1 MKLLIILLIFGS
13 IGGLAYELIPLILG
27 RYSQLQSKRMEKAS
41 KELHRMFIFT
51 EQQRRLLPMFTIA
64 PLVLG
69 TLGFIILHNML
80 GALVGA
86 GFGLFL
92 PRLWI
97 KNMSRKRQSD
107 FAKQLVDALMLL
119 SSSLKVGMSLPQA
132 FEVLT
137 EEMPAPISDEFA
149 LVVKENKMG
158 VSLED
163 CLAHLKQRIPLD
175 DLELLTTAISISRE
189 TGGDLTEIFGN
200 LVHTI
205 REKRKLD
212 DRVKVLTV
220 QGRLQGAIMGLLPI
234 GFAVFIYFVN
244 PHNFDIMFTDK
255 VGQML
260 LVWAVISE
268 VIGVILIRRLSRVEI

>member
-1 MKLLIILLIFGS
+1 MRLLIILLIFGA
-13 IGGLAYELIPLILG
+13 IGGLAYELIPFFLG

-41 KELHRMFIFT
+41 KELHKMFIYT
-51 EQQRRLLPMFTIA
+51 EKRRLLFAFTLT
-64 PLVLG
+64 PLALG
-69 TLGFIILHNML
+69 TMGFIMLHNPV

-86 GFGLFL
+86 GLGLLL
-92 PRLWI
+92 PRIWI
-97 KNMSRKRQSD
+97 KNMGRKRLNN
-107 FAKQLVDALMLL
+107 FGKQLVDALMLL
-119 SSSLKVGMSLPQA
+119 SSSLRAGMSLPQA

-158 VSLED
+158 VTLED
-163 CLAHLKQRIPLD
+163 CLAHLKQRMPLD

-189 TGGDLTEIFGN
+189 TGGDLTEIFAN

-212 DRVKVLTV
+212 DRVRVLTV

-234 GFAVFIYFVN
+234 AFGVFIYFIN
-244 PHNFDIMFTDK
+244 PRNFDVMLNDK
-255 VGQML
+255 FGQML
-260 LVWAVISE
+260 LVWSVISE
-268 VIGVILIRRLSRVEI
+268 VIGVILIRKLSRVEI

>member
-1 MKLLIILLIFGS
+1 
-13 IGGLAYELIPLILG
+13 
-27 RYSQLQSKRMEKAS
+27 MEKAS
-41 KELHRMFIFT
+41 KELHKMFIYT
-51 EQQRRLLPMFTIA
+51 EKRRLLSVFTIT

-69 TLGFIILHNML
+69 TLGFMILNNLL
-80 GALVGA
+80 GVLAGA
-86 GFGLFL
+86 GLGLLL
-92 PRLWI
+92 PRIWI
-97 KNMSRKRQSD
+97 KNMGRKRQNNFS
-107 FAKQLVDALMLL
+107 KQLVDALMLL
-119 SSSLKVGMSLPQA
+119 SSSLKAGMSLPQA

-149 LVVKENKMG
+149 LVIKENKMG

-189 TGGDLTEIFGN
+189 TGGDLTEIFAN

-212 DRVKVLTV
+212 DRVRILTV

-234 GFAVFIYFVN
+234 AFGVFMYFTN
-244 PHNFDIMFTDK
+244 PGNFDIMLKDK
-255 VGQML
+255 TGQML
-260 LVWAVISE
+260 LAWSVISE
-268 VIGVILIRRLSRVEI
+268 VIGIILIRKLSRVEI

>member
-1 MKLLIILLIFGS
+1 MRLLIILLIFGS
-13 IGGLAYELIPLILG
+13 IAGLAYELIPLLLG
-27 RYSQLQSKRMEKAS
+27 RYSQLQGKRMENAS
-41 KELHRMFIFT
+41 KELHKMFIYT
-51 EQQRRLLPMFTIA
+51 EKRRLLSVFTIT

-69 TLGFIILHNML
+69 TLGFMILNNPF
-80 GALVGA
+80 GVLVGV
-86 GFGLFL
+86 GLGLLL
-92 PRLWI
+92 PRIWI
-97 KNMSRKRQSD
+97 KNMGRKRLNN

-119 SSSLKVGMSLPQA
+119 SSSLKAGMSLPQA

-149 LVVKENKMG
+149 LVIKENKMG

-212 DRVKVLTV
+212 DRVRILTV

-234 GFAVFIYFVN
+234 AFGVFMYFTN
-244 PHNFDIMFTDK
+244 PGNFDIMLKDK
-255 VGQML
+255 TGQML
-260 LVWAVISE
+260 LAWAVISE
-268 VIGVILIRRLSRVEI
+268 IIGIILIRKLSRVEI

>member
-13 IGGLAYELIPLILG
+13 IAALAYELIPLILA

-41 KELHRMFIFT
+41 KELHQMFIFT
-51 EQQRRLLPMFTIA
+51 EKHRLLPMFTIT
-64 PLVLG
+64 PLALG
-69 TLGFIILHNML
+69 TLGFIIAHNPL
-80 GALVGA
+80 GALIGT
-86 GFGLFL
+86 GLGLLL

-97 KNMSRKRQSD
+97 KSVGRKRQSD
-107 FAKQLVDALMLL
+107 FGKQMVDALMLL
-119 SSSLKVGMSLPQA
+119 SSSLRAGMSLPQA

-158 VSLED
+158 VTLED
-163 CLAHLKQRIPLD
+163 CLAHLKQRMPLD

-189 TGGDLTEIFGN
+189 TGGDLTEIFTN

-212 DRVKVLTV
+212 DRVRVLTV

-234 GFAVFIYFVN
+234 AFGVFIYFIN
-244 PHNFDIMFTDK
+244 PNNFDIMLNDRF
-255 VGQML
+255 GQML

-268 VIGVILIRRLSRVEI
+268 VIGVILIRRLSRVDI

>member
-13 IGGLAYELIPLILG
+13 IGGLAYELIPLLLG
-27 RYSQLQSKRMEKAS
+27 RYSQLQGKRMEKAS
-41 KELHRMFIFT
+41 KELHQMFIYT
-51 EQQRRLLPMFTIA
+51 EKHRLLPIFTIT
-64 PLVLG
+64 PLALG
-69 TLGFIILHNML
+69 ILGFIILHNLL
-80 GALVGA
+80 GALIGA
-86 GFGLFL
+86 GLGLVV

-97 KNMSRKRQSD
+97 KNMGRKRQND
-107 FAKQLVDALMLL
+107 FGKQLVDALMLL
-119 SSSLKVGMSLPQA
+119 SSSLKAGMSLPQA

-149 LVVKENKMG
+149 LVIKENKMG
-158 VSLED
+158 VTLED

-212 DRVKVLTV
+212 DRVRVLTV

-234 GFAVFIYFVN
+234 AFGVFIYFIN
-244 PHNFDIMFTDK
+244 PHNFDVMLNDK
-255 VGQML
+255 FGQIL
-260 LVWAVISE
+260 LIWAVISE
-268 VIGVILIRRLSRVEI
+268 VIGIILIRKLSRVEI

>member
-1 MKLLIILLIFGS
+1 MRLLIILLIFGA
-13 IGGLAYELIPLILG
+13 IGGLAYELIPFFLG

-41 KELHRMFIFT
+41 KELHKMFIYT
-51 EQQRRLLPMFTIA
+51 EKRRLLFAFTLT
-64 PLVLG
+64 PLALG
-69 TLGFIILHNML
+69 TMGFIMLHNPV

-86 GFGLFL
+86 GLGLLL
-92 PRLWI
+92 PRIWI
-97 KNMSRKRQSD
+97 KNMGRKRLNN
-107 FAKQLVDALMLL
+107 FGKQLVDALMLL
-119 SSSLKVGMSLPQA
+119 SSSLRAGMSLPQA

-158 VSLED
+158 VTLED
-163 CLAHLKQRIPLD
+163 CLAHLKQRMPLD

-189 TGGDLTEIFGN
+189 TGGDLTEIFAN

-212 DRVKVLTV
+212 DRVRVLTV

-234 GFAVFIYFVN
+234 AFGVFIYFIN
-244 PHNFDIMFTDK
+244 PRNFDVMLNDK
-255 VGQML
+255 FGQML
-260 LVWAVISE
+260 LVWAAISE
-268 VIGVILIRRLSRVEI
+268 VIGVILIRKLSKVDI

>member
-13 IGGLAYELIPLILG
+13 IGGLAYELIPLLLA

-41 KELHRMFIFT
+41 KELHQMFIFT
-51 EQQRRLLPMFTIA
+51 EKHRLLPMFTIT
-64 PLVLG
+64 PLALG
-69 TLGFIILHNML
+69 TLGFIISHSLV

-86 GFGLFL
+86 GLGLLL

-97 KNMSRKRQSD
+97 KNVGRKRQND
-107 FAKQLVDALMLL
+107 FSKQLVDALMLL
-119 SSSLKVGMSLPQA
+119 SSSLRAGMSLPQA

-149 LVVKENKMG
+149 LVIKENKMG
-158 VSLED
+158 VTLED
-163 CLAHLKQRIPLD
+163 CLAHLKQRVPLD

-189 TGGDLTEIFGN
+189 TGGDLTEIFAN
-200 LVHTI
+200 LVLTI

-234 GFAVFIYFVN
+234 AFAIFIYFIN
-244 PHNFDIMFTDK
+244 PHNFDIMFSDK
-255 VGQML
+255 TGQML

-268 VIGVILIRRLSRVEI
+268 VIGVILIRKLSRVEI